1 MSLLTYQGKLVQS
14 SHKYLIGPNALPSFP
29 EVIVGSQ
36 TWMLYNADVNIPN
49 SYVYD
54 DNEANRPLYGGLYQY
69 SDLNTLVSYYPG
81 FRIATLS
88 DYATMSTFLG
98 GNSVA
103 ATHLKESGT
112 TYWNSGGDNTS
123 GWGGRGG
130 GIRTNGG
137 GYVALKTDGYYL
149 TTDTGNLVAMFS
161 GFSQFYT
168 SWSYASDQW
177 FSVRFIKI

>member
-1 MSLLTYQGKLVQS
+1 MPYVTYQGKMVQAGNKYASRVVQS
-14 SHKYLIGPNALPSFP
+14 IFFP
-29 EVIVGSQ
+29 TVIVGTQ
-36 TWMLYNADVNIPN
+36 TWMLYNADANIPN

-69 SDLNTLVSYYPG
+69 ADLNTLVSYYPG
-81 FRIATLS
+81 FRIPTLT

-103 ATHLKESGT
+103 GTHLKEAGT
-112 TYWNSGGDNTS
+112 AYWNSGGDNTS
-123 GWGGRGG
+123 GWGARGG

-137 GYVALKTDGYYL
+137 GYVALKTDGYFL
-149 TTDTGNLVAMFS
+149 TTDPNNLVAVFS
-161 GFSQFYT
+161 GFAQFYS